1 MSCKRY
7 YFSDH
12 MDFQVF
18 LGEASAPY
26 IYFVVLFGGE
36 RTRDIVVCYY
46 RRRKPA
52 ASLCVRV
59 RGRTNIM
66 FV

>member
-1 MSCKRY
+1 
-7 YFSDH
+7 

-52 ASLCVRV
+52 AKSLED
-59 RGRTNIM
+59 TEAIQ
-66 FV
+66 